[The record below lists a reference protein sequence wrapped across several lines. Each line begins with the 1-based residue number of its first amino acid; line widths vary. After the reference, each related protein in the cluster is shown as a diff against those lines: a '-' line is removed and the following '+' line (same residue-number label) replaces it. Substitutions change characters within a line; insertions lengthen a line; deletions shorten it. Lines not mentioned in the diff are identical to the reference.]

1 MPPKNKK
8 EFSWGRFS
16 KTLSFWILILLI
28 PVILIQLTG
37 AKSEASKTISYTEYR
52 DELEHNNIAKITI
65 TAGKVGSG
73 SFRQPANIGGAQVRN
88 FTVRYPVENSEHEVD
103 ALNQHNV
110 AIDAK
115 DASVSVTA
123 WILNFLPWL
132 LLIGFYLFLF
142 KQMQAGGAKAFSF
155 GKSKAKL
162 LTGDTPKITF
172 ADVAGAD
179 EAKQELQEIIE
190 FLRDPQ
196 KFTKLGGRLPKG
208 ALLVGPPG
216 TGKTLLAKPSPVK
229 PLVRSSRCRVPT
241 SSRCSS
247 ASVPAAFATCSSR
260 ARHTRLAIISSTKLT
275 RSAAIVVPVLAAV
288 MMSVSKRSISC
299 SSRWTASS
307 RMTA

>member
-65 TAGKVGSG
+65 TAGKVGNG

-216 TGKTLLAKPSPVK
+216 TGKTLLAKAVAGEAARPFFSMSGSDFVEMFVGVGASR
-229 PLVRSSRCRVPT
+229 VRDLFEQGKAHAPC
-241 SSRCSS
+241 
-247 ASVPAAFATCSSR
+247 
-260 ARHTRLAIISSTKLT
+260 IIFIDEIDA
-275 RSAAIVVPVLAAV
+275 SAAIVAPALAAV
-288 MMSVSKRSISC
+288 TTSASKRSTSC
-299 SSRWTASS
+299 WSRWTASS
-307 RMTA
+307 RTTA

>member
-65 TAGKVGSG
+65 TAGKVGTG
-73 SFRQPANIGGAQVRN
+73 TFRQPANIGGVQVRN

-115 DASVSVTA
+115 EASVSVTA

-155 GKSKAKL
+155 GKSKANFSRATRPRSRSPTSRA
-162 LTGDTPKITF
+162 LTKPSRSFRKSSSSS
-172 ADVAGAD
+172 
-179 EAKQELQEIIE
+179 
-190 FLRDPQ
+190 DPQ
-196 KFTKLGGRLPKG
+196 KFRKLGGRLPKG

-216 TGKTLLAKPSPVK
+216 TGRRSRQGSRRRR
-229 PLVRSSRCRVPT
+229 PLVLLLDVGFSDFVEMFVGVGASRVRDLFEQGKAHAPRIIFIDEIDAVG
-241 SSRCSS
+241 
-247 ASVPAAFATCSSR
+247 
-260 ARHTRLAIISSTKLT
+260 RHRGAGSLGGGHDE
-275 RSAAIVVPVLAAV
+275 P
-288 MMSVSKRSISC
+288 SKRSISC
-299 SSRWTASS
+299 SSKWTASS
-307 RMTA
+307 RTTA